1 MASPA
6 IEAPRISIRR
16 SVAGQFVLQFEAV
29 AGRNYVIEHTPDLR
43 HAVWT
48 AVTSPTLTFPIA
60 GTCQWI
66 DDGTRTGG
74 LTGPFRAYRVKL
86 QAE

>member
-1 MASPA
+1 M
-6 IEAPRISIRR
+6 
-16 SVAGQFVLQFEAV
+16 VLQFACV
-29 AGRNYVIEHTPDLR
+29 TDTSYVIEHTADLR

-48 AVTSPTLTFPIA
+48 AVTSPTLTFPTA

-74 LTGPFRAYRVKL
+74 MTGSFRAYRVKL